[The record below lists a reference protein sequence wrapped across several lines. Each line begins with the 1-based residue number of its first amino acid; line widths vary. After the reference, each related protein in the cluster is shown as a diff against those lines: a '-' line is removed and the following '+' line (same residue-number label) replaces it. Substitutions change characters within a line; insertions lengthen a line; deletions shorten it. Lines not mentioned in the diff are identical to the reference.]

1 MKCWWPSG
9 MCSWINILAL
19 KQHSFQTNPILTIS
33 PTSTMKY
40 SRNQMEI
47 IVTDLVMRTALSWWA
62 IPFSGILF
70 PSPWWERMD
79 FCHLQKL
86 SSDLSAW
93 WFISKLAC
101 NIKNQ
106 CNKIWTTAS
115 WQVTIRQRMLWRVK
129 CIYFIKYIVYYLAGT
144 MWIVAL
150 ITSS

>member
-19 KQHSFQTNPILTIS
+19 KQHSFQINPILTIS
-33 PTSTMKY
+33 PTSTTKH

-86 SSDLSAW
+86 SRDLSAW
-93 WFISKLAC
+93 WFISKLGC
-101 NIKNQ
+101 NIKKKTMQRINATKSDPQQVDKSKYDKGQFCVLSVYILFNILYIIWLVQ
-106 CNKIWTTAS
+106 CE
-115 WQVTIRQRMLWRVK
+115 L
-129 CIYFIKYIVYYLAGT
+129 
-144 MWIVAL
+144 
-150 ITSS
+150 

>member
-19 KQHSFQTNPILTIS
+19 KQHSFQINPILTIS
-33 PTSTMKY
+33 PTSTTKH

-86 SSDLSAW
+86 SRDLSAW
-93 WFISKLAC
+93 WFISKSSC
-101 NIKNQ
+101 NVKHQ
-106 CNKIWTTAS
+106 CSVSLQQNLIHSKMKITNKGRFGLLSLYILFNVVYIIWLV
-115 WQVTIRQRMLWRVK
+115 QCEL
-129 CIYFIKYIVYYLAGT
+129 
-144 MWIVAL
+144 
-150 ITSS
+150 